1 MIAIKHLQKEQ
12 SLLNEIGLLYPT
24 VNCNTKISM
33 VISHCDADV
42 KGIAIA
48 VRDATKTPFTSVDQ
62 FLDAF
67 RMERFP
73 SFHNDCRIAFKVLK
87 QNDETCMQFY
97 FKFVYLLR
105 AMKRNIEEY
114 HDDFLNKLRY
124 HKVKNW
130 VRYYPRKGRDL
141 HDIAA
146 HCNEIEGSLGL
157 HKSGV
162 DEDSDAD
169 EDGECEHGEYGSH
182 LGSGGHGAMA
192 LSFTRADQ
200 WCLEEGCC
208 WHCFQQ
214 HSRSDGTCKDG
225 PCIFCGKKGHLSIK
239 CYSAPEGKE
248 AFKAVLLNSNSTSS
262 SSALWAEC
270 TDATAAKEQ

>member
-1 MIAIKHLQKEQ
+1 MFYRIQI
-12 SLLNEIGLLYPT
+12 IV
-24 VNCNTKISM
+24 VN
-33 VISHCDADV
+33 
-42 KGIAIA
+42 
-48 VRDATKTPFTSVDQ
+48 F
-62 FLDAF
+62 
-67 RMERFP
+67 
-73 SFHNDCRIAFKVLK
+73 
-87 QNDETCMQFY
+87 FY

-162 DEDSDAD
+162 DDDSDAD
-169 EDGECEHGEYGSH
+169 EDGECEHGEYSSH
-182 LGSGGHGAMA
+182 SGSGGHGAMA

-200 WCLEEGCC
+200 WCLEEG
-208 WHCFQQ
+208 
-214 HSRSDGTCKDG
+214 TG
-225 PCIFCGKKGHLSIK
+225 PKWN
-239 CYSAPEGKE
+239 P
-248 AFKAVLLNSNSTSS
+248 NSLQSGSHNHKIQS
-262 SSALWAEC
+262 
-270 TDATAAKEQ
+270 KH